1 VHLPEGRGVFPSL
14 NVTENL
20 RLAVAGMG
28 SRQARRDGVEGALD
42 LFPALADRRHTRAGL
57 LSGGEQQMLSLARAL
72 ATSPRLVI
80 ADEMSLG
87 LAPKLVDVVFEGI
100 ERMRR
105 RGVTVLMVEQY
116 VHRALDVADTCLVLQ
131 RGRLVWSGAANRA
144 GSEVLRHYLGEA
156 LPAG

>member
-1 VHLPEGRGVFPSL
+1 GR
-14 NVTENL
+14 
-20 RLAVAGMG
+20 
-28 SRQARRDGVEGALD
+28 QIRRDAIDAALEV
-42 LFPALADRRHTRAGL
+42 FSALAERRRTQAGL

-72 ATSPRLVI
+72 ATSPRLVV

-87 LAPKLVDVVFEGI
+87 LAPKLVDVVFDGI
-100 ERMRR
+100 DRMRR

-131 RGRLVWSGAANRA
+131 RAHLVWAGPASRA

-156 LPAG
+156 LPGG